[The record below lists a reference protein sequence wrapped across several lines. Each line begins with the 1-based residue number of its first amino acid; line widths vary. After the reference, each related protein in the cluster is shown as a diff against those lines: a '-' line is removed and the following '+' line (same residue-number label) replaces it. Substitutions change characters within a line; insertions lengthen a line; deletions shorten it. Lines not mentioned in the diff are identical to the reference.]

1 LIVTKR
7 ASDSTISVVSIS
19 RQNNLIDTDFDSLLQ
34 PYPGW
39 QAEWIHLGPAPASH
53 HGVRVSLG
61 TGSFTSINT
70 SAAGILRG
78 TVGDDTVALLAS
90 APGSPNPRNCSQTIG
105 GNRCLL
111 LGPGANL
118 DLYLPPASNLTIVA
132 MPDSAVEASRTLA
145 GPDAVQ
151 YCELDESKGELISRC
166 IDSLE
171 QIRND
176 PSSPA
181 AQRQL
186 RDLLKPAAALFRDAS
201 PSLTEKRTRLQ
212 RHVAVIRA
220 CEFVDSHLRAPIA
233 LVNLCEAAGVSTRAL
248 EYGFRDFY
256 DLGPMAYVRNLRL
269 CRVRH
274 DLLDP
279 TQAPSVS
286 SAARRWSFTH
296 MGQFSHDYR
305 ALFGEMPSKTLA
317 AHQRAAKATGP
328 AS

>member
-1 LIVTKR
+1 M
-7 ASDSTISVVSIS
+7 ASIS
-19 RQNNLIDTDFDSLLQ
+19 RQDTLIDTDFDSLLH

-39 QAEWIHLGPAPASH
+39 RTEWIHLGPAPASH

-61 TGSFTSINT
+61 TGIFTSLDTT
-70 SAAGILRG
+70 SAGILRG
-78 TVGDDTVALLAS
+78 ITSGDSVALLAS
-90 APGSPNPRNCSQTIG
+90 PHGSPSPRNCSQTIG

-118 DLYLPPASNLTIVA
+118 DLYLPQGSRLMVVA
-132 MPDSAVEASRTLA
+132 LPDSATRAGRMLA
-145 GPDAVQ
+145 GADAVQ
-151 YCELDESKGELISRC
+151 YCELDESQAGLISRC
-166 IDSLE
+166 MVSLDA
-171 QIRND
+171 IPDD
-176 PSSPA
+176 PASTD
-181 AQRQL
+181 AQSQL
-186 RDLLKPAAALFRDAS
+186 RNLLKPVAGLFGEASAA
-201 PSLTEKRTRLQ
+201 SLAKRTRLQ

-279 TQAPSVS
+279 TQAASVS